1 VSATLFS
8 EINTDESSIKRPNS
22 TLADQGDAA
31 ELAGPV
37 AESGRIESLDVAR
50 GFAVLGIL
58 LMNVWAFALPKEA
71 FEFPVMIESLGA
83 AVMETWAVTVALLAG
98 TQRGLFSL
106 LFGAGAMMILA
117 RLATRFPAR
126 DARKIYY
133 RRIFLLIIIGLIDG
147 FIFMWPSDILF
158 VYGLCGLVLFPIHKL
173 RTGFILLLTIIV
185 FAVPIMNRNG
195 DLHELQDTQQ
205 TYELAVAKQASGEV
219 FSEAENQALLA
230 WSDKLA
236 DARPSLSDE
245 RIQETTEIMANGS
258 FRDVFITQA
267 KGTIIVQTIVNYHF
281 YFLDALGMMLLGM
294 VFFRAGILTG
304 KVPARTLALMLVL
317 GFAIGL
323 PVSVWKA
330 GSIIA
335 ANFDP
340 IAQARTWVIY
350 DVGRVGMV
358 TGYLTAVLLFCRAS
372 WGNWLKRPLAAVG
385 RMALTNYLT
394 QSILGGL
401 IFYSFGLGL
410 YGKMA
415 GIQLY
420 LVAVAIWVLQIIWS
434 RAWLKRFYY
443 GPFEWLWRSM
453 TYGQLQKMRRAT

>member
-1 VSATLFS
+1 M
-8 EINTDESSIKRPNS
+8 NS
-22 TLADQGDAA
+22 KLADQSSAA

-37 AESGRIESLDVAR
+37 TEPGRIESLDVMR

-71 FEFPVMIESLGA
+71 FEYPVMIESLGA
-83 AVMETWAVTVALLAG
+83 GVMETWAVTVALLAG

-106 LFGAGAMMILA
+106 LFGAGAVMILT

-126 DARKIYY
+126 DVRKIYY
-133 RRIFLLIIIGLIDG
+133 RRIFILIVIGLIDG

-158 VYGLCGLVLFPIHKL
+158 VYGLCGLVLFPVHKL
-173 RTGFILLLTIIV
+173 RTGFLALLTVIV
-185 FAVPIMNRNG
+185 FAVPIMNRSG
-195 DLHELQDTQQ
+195 DLQELQSTRQA
-205 TYELAVAKQASGEV
+205 YELVVAKQSSGV
-219 FSEAENQALLA
+219 VLSEAENQALLA
-230 WSDKLA
+230 WPGELA
-236 DARPSLSDE
+236 DARPSLADK
-245 RIQETTEIMANGS
+245 RIRQTTEIMSSGS
-258 FRDVFITQA
+258 LRDVFILQA

-294 VFFRAGILTG
+294 LLFRAGILAG
-304 KVPARTLALMLVL
+304 KVPARTLTLMLII

-335 ANFDP
+335 ADFDP
-340 IAQARTWVIY
+340 IAQAQTWVIY
-350 DVGRVGMV
+350 DVGRAGMV
-358 TGYLTAVLLFCRAS
+358 AGYLAAVLLFCRAG

-394 QSILGGL
+394 QSIMGGL

-410 YGKMA
+410 YGTLV
-415 GIQLY
+415 GYQLY
-420 LVAVAIWVLQIIWS
+420 LVVVAIWILQILWS
-434 RAWLKRFYY
+434 RAWLNYFYY
-443 GPFEWLWRSM
+443 GPFEWVWRSL
-453 TYGQLQKMRRAT
+453 TYKQMQKMRRAT